1 MNQLIEILTWEPNV
15 KMQYELVLMLL
26 LFLLPAAFGR
36 NRRQIAL
43 CWGFCFS
50 LFLLLHRAFFAL
62 LVSGAYLY
70 LLAGL
75 CCMLCRLKPGAFL
88 EPARYL
94 KRELPIFLGFFP
106 EAAGAEGSRH
116 PPEGKSG
123 TGASCFFPP

>member
-36 NRRQIAL
+36 NRRQTAL

-62 LVSGAYLY
+62 LSGCLLSEVS
-70 LLAGL
+70 
-75 CCMLCRLKPGAFL
+75 KTFL
-88 EPARYL
+88 F
-94 KRELPIFLGFFP
+94 FL
-106 EAAGAEGSRH
+106 
-116 PPEGKSG
+116 
-123 TGASCFFPP
+123 